1 MQNIYSKLTTPNSS
15 ISKKETKKE
24 LVELRKNLFELQ
36 IKFYA
41 DGRFGLLV
49 ILQGMDTSG
58 KDSTIR
64 HVFSSMNPQGVQVK
78 SFKKPTEEELK
89 HDFLWRVYPHI
100 PAKGMIQIFNRSYY
114 EDILIPKVEGSI
126 NNESLIHR
134 CNFIENLEHH
144 FELNKIIVL
153 KFYLNIS
160 QEEQKKRIKQRLMK
174 PHKRWKY
181 SSEDEKA
188 ASKWD
193 SYISAYDM
201 LINNCDEPS
210 WNIIP
215 SDKKWYRNYLVA
227 KVLNDKLEK
236 LDLKYPLI
244 NKE

>member
-1 MQNIYSKLTTPNSS
+1 MIKLSSILTTPDYS

-24 LVELRKNLFELQ
+24 FVELLKNLFELQ
-36 IKFYA
+36 NKFYA

-58 KDSTIR
+58 KDGTIR
-64 HVFSSMNPQGVQVK
+64 NVFSCMNPQGVQVK

-100 PAKGMIQIFNRSYY
+100 PAKGMVQIFNRSYY
-114 EDILIPKVEGSI
+114 EDILIPIVRDSLDEESI
-126 NNESLIHR
+126 LHR
-134 CNFIENLEHH
+134 CEFIRKLEQH
-144 FELNKIIVL
+144 FALNNIIVL

-160 QEEQKKRIKQRLMK
+160 QEEQKIRKKQWLLK

-181 SSEDEKA
+181 SLEDEKA

-201 LINNCDEPS
+201 LINNCVKPM

-227 KVLNDKLEK
+227 KILNDKLEK
-236 LDLKYPLI
+236 LDLKYPI
-244 NKE
+244 TNKE

>member
-1 MQNIYSKLTTPNSS
+1 MIKLSSILTTPNKS

-36 IKFYA
+36 NKFYA

-58 KDSTIR
+58 KDGTIR

-89 HDFLWRVYPHI
+89 HDFLWRIYPHI
-100 PAKGMIQIFNRSYY
+100 PTKGMIQIFNRSYY
-114 EDILIPKVEGSI
+114 EDILMPIVGDSLDVESI
-126 NNESLIHR
+126 QHR
-134 CNFIENLEHH
+134 CKFIKSLEQH
-144 FELNKIIVL
+144 FALNNIIVL
-153 KFYLNIS
+153 KLYLNIS
-160 QEEQKKRIKQRLMK
+160 QEEQKIRIKQRLLK

-181 SSEDEKA
+181 SIEDEKA
-188 ASKWD
+188 ANKWD
-193 SYISAYDM
+193 SYINAYDM

-227 KVLNDKLEK
+227 KILNDKLEK
-236 LDLKYPLI
+236 LDLKYPII